1 MYLNFACSTNFAR
14 LSSSADTVTV
24 SIAEAQAKT
33 AAALKQI
40 GWDDEDAGLQAEIMT
55 AAEEIDAWDDEDF
68 EQGYYQ
74 FDKDRSGFIDAEEF
88 DSFVKRFADL

>member
-1 MYLNFACSTNFAR
+1 M
-14 LSSSADTVTV
+14 SAEGEVERKVRQLREEIFKKYNPDG
-24 SIAEAQAKT
+24 
-33 AAALKQI
+33 QI
-40 GWDDEDAGLQAEIMT
+40 KDSEGNAVITKDNLRDFIKEIMT

>member
-1 MYLNFACSTNFAR
+1 M
-14 LSSSADTVTV
+14 SAEGEVERKVRQLREEIFKKYNPDGTVKDNEGNLVITKENLRDF
-24 SIAEAQAKT
+24 IK
-33 AAALKQI
+33 
-40 GWDDEDAGLQAEIMT
+40 EIMT

-74 FDKDRSGFIDAEEF
+74 FDKDRSGFIDADEF

>member
-1 MYLNFACSTNFAR
+1 M
-14 LSSSADTVTV
+14 SAEGEVERKVRELREEIFRKYNPDG
-24 SIAEAQAKT
+24 K
-33 AAALKQI
+33 LK
-40 GWDDEDAGLQAEIMT
+40 DDDGNAVITKDNLRDFIKEIMT
-55 AAEEIDAWDDEDF
+55 AAEEIEAWDDEDF

>member
-1 MYLNFACSTNFAR
+1 M
-14 LSSSADTVTV
+14 SAEGEVERKVRELREEIFRKYNPNGD
-24 SIAEAQAKT
+24 IKDAEGNVVITKEN
-33 AAALKQI
+33 LRDFIK
-40 GWDDEDAGLQAEIMT
+40 EIMT

-74 FDKDRSGFIDAEEF
+74 FDKDRSGFIDADEF